1 MFVKVAYGKT
11 GLDILLDDAW
21 DVTVVEPR
29 YVPGLPNPADSIKS
43 ALENPIDSMPL
54 SHLIKPGDKVGII
67 FNDITRATPDQLIVQ
82 AILDELSIPNEDITL
97 FNALGTHRKNTEQEI
112 IELLGKEIKEKYRV
126 VQNDAFDPSTQTCM
140 GMTNTGHEI
149 WINTE
154 LAACDVK
161 ILTGFIEPS
170 DIAGFSGGGK
180 AIMPG
185 MAGLKTILN
194 NHSVMNISHARATW
208 GITHGN
214 PIWDEI
220 TEVAHLVGADFLLNV
235 SLNKDHQV
243 TGVFAGALDTAQ
255 AAGCEFVRQTAMVP
269 VKEEFDIVVTSNSGH
284 PLDLNLY
291 QCVKGMGAA
300 AQVVKQGGA
309 ILVVAECRDGIPD
322 HGLYK
327 QLLQEAGSPPG
338 VLQLICQ
345 PGFPRLDQWE
355 VQIQA
360 QIQLKADVYVH
371 SDHLSN
377 DQITSVLLKP
387 ALSVEKTLA
396 ELTRKHGPHAKICI
410 LPEGPQTVPYL
421 QSSANC

>member
-1 MFVKVAYGKT
+1 MLVKVAYGKT
-11 GLDILLDDAW
+11 GLDILLDDTW
-21 DVTVVEPR
+21 DVVVVEPR
-29 YVPGLPNPADSIKS
+29 YISGLPNPVESIKF
-43 ALENPIDSMPL
+43 ALENPIDSGRL
-54 SHLIKPGDKVGII
+54 SNLIKPGDKVGII
-67 FNDITRATPDQLIVQ
+67 FNDITRATPNQLLVQ

-97 FNALGTHRKNTEQEI
+97 FEALGTHRKNTEQEI
-112 IELLGKEIKEKYRV
+112 IELLGNEIKEKYRV
-126 VQNDAFDPSTQTCM
+126 VQNDAFDTSTQTYF
-140 GMTNTGHEI
+140 GKTKTGHEI

-194 NHSVMNISHARATW
+194 NHSAMNINHARASL

-220 TEVAHLVGADFLLNV
+220 TEVAHRVGADFILNV

-243 TGVFAGALDTAQ
+243 TGVFAGALDAAH
-255 AAGCEFVRQTAMVP
+255 AAGCEFVRKSAMVP
-269 VKEEFDIVVTSNSGH
+269 VKEPFDIVVTSNSGY

-300 AQVVKQGGA
+300 AQIVKQGGA
-309 ILVVAECRDGIPD
+309 ILVIAECRDGIPD

-327 QLLQEAGSPPG
+327 QLLQEAGSPQG
-338 VLQLICQ
+338 VMQLIHQ
-345 PGFPRLDQWE
+345 PGFPKLDQWE
-355 VQIQA
+355 AQIQA
-360 QIQLKADVYVH
+360 RIQLKADVFVY

-377 DQITSVLLKP
+377 DQITSVLLIP

-396 ELTRKHGPHAKICI
+396 KLTRKYGTHAKICI
-410 LPEGPQTVPYL
+410 LPEGPQTVPYIE
-421 QSSANC
+421 QADVF